1 MARCQQVKLSSAKMA
16 QLSAARTALP
26 GSSGPPTSP
35 KKRNVCQLLF
45 ESQTRGK
52 PYEGPF
58 RDMLLHPVERTI
70 TLDNFLST
78 HDSIFANGLYQE
90 YKEKLQ
96 SAEGVSYQDI
106 LQLRLLKNNY
116 YDKSVSHY
124 VGIEK
129 WYELFMELVEIGFH
143 EPNEGDAGIG
153 QQYGHPLSLYTMRR
167 IMTSGRFKRL
177 EERYI
182 EQEGELDN
190 TEEREELQW
199 WSDQLIMLF
208 EEHDYESDRD

>member
-1 MARCQQVKLSSAKMA
+1 M
-16 QLSAARTALP
+16 
-26 GSSGPPTSP
+26 
-35 KKRNVCQLLF
+35 
-45 ESQTRGK
+45 
-52 PYEGPF
+52 
-58 RDMLLHPVERTI
+58 
-70 TLDNFLST
+70 
-78 HDSIFANGLYQE
+78 
-90 YKEKLQ
+90 
-96 SAEGVSYQDI
+96 SYQDI

-153 QQYGHPLSLYTMRR
+153 QQYGHPLSLYTIRR